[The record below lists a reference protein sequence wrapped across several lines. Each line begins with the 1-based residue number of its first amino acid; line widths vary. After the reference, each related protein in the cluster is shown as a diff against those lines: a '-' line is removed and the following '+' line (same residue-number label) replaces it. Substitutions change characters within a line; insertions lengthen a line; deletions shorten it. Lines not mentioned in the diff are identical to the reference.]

1 MSNEGISANQDKSM
15 AQLLDAGETEISGFL
30 RAVTQLFVAEKER
43 TEAKSWIDEL
53 ERMDC
58 PGGSSVI
65 DWRKITIAAAARL
78 VGHGK
83 DKVSRTAMVL
93 RARSKQVEL
102 QGFTAIPQEKR
113 SRSEPGMSSRV
124 QRRYSTGVTKRRA
137 ARGGG

>member
-15 AQLLDAGETEISGFL
+15 TQLLDAGETEISGFL

-43 TEAKSWIDEL
+43 TAAKSWIDEL

-58 PGGSSVI
+58 PGESSVI

-83 DKVSRTAMVL
+83 DKVSR
-93 RARSKQVEL
+93 K
-102 QGFTAIPQEKR
+102 
-113 SRSEPGMSSRV
+113 V
-124 QRRYSTGVTKRRA
+124 QREWRNGVAKRRL
-137 ARGGG
+137 ARGTGRVRQETAGNFVQYTKNTKTGRSHVD